1 MSNLQEIK
9 DLVSIRAVADYLGL
23 EEEYGKRKF
32 PGERTA
38 SIQLYK
44 DNRFHDFG
52 RNVNGDIFDLMIH
65 VRGCTLKEAIAELKT
80 AFNIKDSPIR
90 ENVVKEAWIA
100 YLERKF
106 NAKYIEHYDYFL
118 IDQSGKAVYAYTK
131 VRLQDKT
138 GKKKLI
144 YGRFNGDRFILGL
157 QGKKAKDIPA
167 IYGSSIRTIQEAIEY
182 QKTIFYVEGEKDT
195 NTLMRKGYTVFT
207 CGGSG
212 DWKKSVSEIVR
223 QANVIILADNDEP
236 GEQLAYQ
243 VMQDLQLISN
253 SVSIIKPM
261 PNVDKADITDYF
273 EEGHSVEEFE
283 DLIKNDDG
291 RDTVSIL
298 RKYGETK
305 KSEKE
310 KKTRAGEKSKK
321 DCLVL
326 KRGSEDILKQ
336 LITLN
341 AAECFQMND
350 RGSADL
356 FATIFK
362 NISRYNPTKK
372 DWMYYDKT
380 RWTADTEG
388 MRAKRNAKTLADV
401 LVRYSV
407 TASLPDDKRQSYIKY
422 AAGMMNYR
430 NRNVMITDAKDLN
443 FFENIELD
451 KDDFFLNCKNCVL
464 DLSGDQPKALEH
476 NADLLL
482 SKICNASY
490 NPVATCTLWEKT
502 VNEIMQGDSSKIE
515 YLQKMSGRFLTG
527 DTSEEEFYIFFGAT
541 TRNGKSTITELL
553 LYLLGDYATTI
564 SPESLA
570 IKANKDSRTASPDI
584 AKLAGTRLVVASEPP
599 RRMLFDSSLV
609 KTLTGRDTVSARF
622 LHENEFQ
629 FKPKFKLIL
638 NSNYLPV
645 ISDKTVFS
653 SNRVKVVPFERHFTE
668 KEQNKHLKEQ
678 LQQEIDGILNWC
690 IQGLSLYRKEG
701 LEPPTA
707 VQIATHEYS
716 EDSDKIGKFISE
728 CLEKSDQNLAAKDV
742 YEKYSQWCNDCG
754 LGVDG
759 RTSFYEELKTKNL
772 LSKTGTVTGK
782 TVKNVIKGY
791 SFVDETFHPVDGNF
805 DTPFS

>member
-1 MSNLQEIK
+1 MKEWALHYAEMGLAVFPLVCRDKVPAVVGGCKVATTKRTTIERWWDKNPQYNIGIATGNKSSGLVVIDLDVDKNKGIDGYDVLRDWQNKHGKLPETWQSITGRGGYHYFYKDAIVHSNRVGLYEGV
-9 DLVSIRAVADYLGL
+9 DIRGEGGYIVAPPSVHPNGNIYEWEQGP
-23 EEEYGKRKF
+23 EEYEIAQVDNIVNDFLKGEKQRRDSEHKTNFKVPELIPEGKRVDTIVRLIASL
-32 PGERTA
+32 RTKGLDDDA
-38 SIQLYK
+38 IK
-44 DNRFHDFG
+44 AA
-52 RNVNGDIFDLMIH
+52 
-65 VRGCTLKEAIAELKT
+65 VRVENEKRCNPPLKEKELEK
-80 AFNIKDSPIR
+80 AVFPALKRDWQVNSHYY
-90 ENVVKEAWIA
+90 NN
-100 YLERKF
+100 F
-106 NAKYIEHYDYFL
+106 NAMNENDNKYVNEVL
-118 IDQSGKAVYAYTK
+118 
-131 VRLQDKT
+131 
-138 GKKKLI
+138 KKL
-144 YGRFNGDRFILGL
+144 N
-157 QGKKAKDIPA
+157 
-167 IYGSSIRTIQEAIEY
+167 E
-182 QKTIFYVEGEKDT
+182 
-195 NTLMRKGYTVFT
+195 
-207 CGGSG
+207 
-212 DWKKSVSEIVR
+212 
-223 QANVIILADNDEP
+223 
-236 GEQLAYQ
+236 
-243 VMQDLQLISN
+243 
-253 SVSIIKPM
+253 
-261 PNVDKADITDYF
+261 
-273 EEGHSVEEFE
+273 
-283 DLIKNDDG
+283 
-291 RDTVSIL
+291 
-298 RKYGETK
+298 
-305 KSEKE
+305 
-310 KKTRAGEKSKK
+310 
-321 DCLVL
+321 
-326 KRGSEDILKQ
+326 
-336 LITLN
+336 LN
-341 AAECFQMND
+341 AVERFPMND

-356 FATIFK
+356 FATVFMDV
-362 NISRYNPTKK
+362 SRYNPTKK
-372 DWMYYDKT
+372 DWMYYDGT
-380 RWTADTEG
+380 RWVADQEG
-388 MRAKRNAKTLADV
+388 MRAKRNAKTLADA

-407 TASLPDDKRQSYIKY
+407 TVSLPDDKRQSYIKY

-430 NRNVMITDAKDLN
+430 SRNVMVTDAKDLN
-443 FFENIELD
+443 FFDNTELD
-451 KDDFFLNCKNCVL
+451 KDDFLLNCKNCVL
-464 DLSGDQPKALEH
+464 DLSGDQPKELEH
-476 NADLLL
+476 KADLLL
-482 SKICNASY
+482 SKICNANY
-490 NPVATCTLWEKT
+490 NPAATCTLWEKT

-570 IKANKDSRTASPDI
+570 IKVNKDSRTASPDI
-584 AKLAGTRLVVASEPP
+584 AKLAGTRFVVASEPP

>member
-9 DLVSIRAVADYLGL
+9 DLVSISAVADYLGL
-23 EEEYGKRKF
+23 VEEYGKRKF

-52 RNVNGDIFDLMIH
+52 RNVDGDIFDLMIH
-65 VRGCTLKEAIAELKT
+65 VRGYTLKEAIAELKS
-80 AFNIKDSPIR
+80 AFNIKDSPIGK
-90 ENVVKEAWIA
+90 NTVKEAWIT

-118 IDQSGKAVYAYTK
+118 TDQSGKAVYAYTK
-131 VRLQDKT
+131 VRLQDKA

-167 IYGSSIRTIQEAIEY
+167 IYGSSIRTIQEAIEH

-341 AAECFQMND
+341 ASERFQMND

-443 FFENIELD
+443 FFENTELD
-451 KDDFFLNCKNCVL
+451 KDDFLINCRNCVL
-464 DLSGDQPKALEH
+464 DLSEDQPKVLEH

-490 NPVATCTLWEKT
+490 NPTADCTLWEKT
-502 VNEIMQGDSSKIE
+502 VNEIMQGDTAKIK

-541 TRNGKSTITELL
+541 TRNGKSTITEIL

-690 IQGLSLYRKEG
+690 IQGLSSYRKEG

-742 YEKYSQWCNDCG
+742 YEKYAQWCNDCG
-754 LGVDG
+754 LGIDG

-791 SFVDETFHPVDGNF
+791 SFVDETFHPVNGNF

>member
-1 MSNLQEIK
+1 M
-9 DLVSIRAVADYLGL
+9 VSIRAVADYLGL

-167 IYGSSIRTIQEAIEY
+167 IYGSSIRTIQEAIEH

-310 KKTRAGEKSKK
+310 KKTRAGEKSKM

-570 IKANKDSRTASPDI
+570 IKSNKDSRTASPDI

-690 IQGLSLYRKEG
+690 IKGLQLYRKEG
-701 LEPPTA
+701 LEPPVA
-707 VQIATHEYS
+707 VQNATHEYG
-716 EDSDKIGKFISE
+716 EDSDKVGKFISE
-728 CLEKSDQNLAAKDV
+728 CLVKTNQNLAAKDV

-754 LGVDG
+754 LGIDG

-791 SFVDETFHPVDGNF
+791 SFVDETFHPVDGNSKV
-805 DTPFS
+805 PFS